1 MYTILNNYEFV
12 SNKRGIFYINK
23 LIILSGTLLSRELG
37 LSCYIGQLGL
47 FAMHEGVDL
56 RT

>member
-1 MYTILNNYEFV
+1 MSLLATL
-12 SNKRGIFYINK
+12 KRYFLLT